1 MVPLEASGPNAEQI
15 RYWNETAGPKWT
27 AFQQVLDEQL
37 GALGRRA
44 MDRAGVAR
52 RERVIDVGCGC
63 GDATIELGRRVG
75 PQGTVV
81 GVDVSTPMLER
92 AATQARAAQLANVR
106 FENADAQTHR
116 FPPGQCDLVFSR
128 FGVMFFADPV
138 TAFMNL
144 CVALPPGGRVAFICW
159 QPLRENPWLSLP
171 LQVAARYIT
180 LPPPPVPGAP
190 GPFSFADP
198 ERVRTILVRAGFVE
212 IAFEELR
219 EMLTVGGGA
228 SLDQTVQFLLQG
240 VGPTSAALREADP
253 AVRPRVAAAVRDALA
268 PFHTAAGVRLGSAA
282 WIVTARR

>member
-1 MVPLEASGPNAEQI
+1 MCSRTTAARRSWSVAVAALVIALLPGRVGLPLGEPRLHSPARVASATAWCLSRRAVRTPSRSATGTRPPVPSGPPSSKSS
-15 RYWNETAGPKWT
+15 TSSS
-27 AFQQVLDEQL
+27 
-37 GALGRRA
+37 
-44 MDRAGVAR
+44 AR
-52 RERVIDVGCGC
+52 
-63 GDATIELGRRVG
+63 L
-75 PQGTVV
+75 
-81 GVDVSTPMLER
+81 
-92 AATQARAAQLANVR
+92 
-106 FENADAQTHR
+106 
-116 FPPGQCDLVFSR
+116 
-128 FGVMFFADPV
+128 GVMFFADPV

-144 CVALPPGGRVAFICW
+144 CVALRPGGRVAFICW

>member
-1 MVPLEASGPNAEQI
+1 
-15 RYWNETAGPKWT
+15 
-27 AFQQVLDEQL
+27 
-37 GALGRRA
+37 
-44 MDRAGVAR
+44 
-52 RERVIDVGCGC
+52 
-63 GDATIELGRRVG
+63 
-75 PQGTVV
+75 
-81 GVDVSTPMLER
+81 
-92 AATQARAAQLANVR
+92 
-106 FENADAQTHR
+106 
-116 FPPGQCDLVFSR
+116 
-128 FGVMFFADPV
+128 MFFADPV

-144 CVALPPGGRVAFICW
+144 CVALRPGGRVAFICW

>member
-15 RYWNETAGPKWT
+15 RYWNETAGPKWIG
-27 AFQQVLDEQL
+27 FQQVLDEQL

-63 GDATIELGRRVG
+63 GDTTIELGRRVG

-106 FENADAQTHR
+106 LENADAQTHR

-138 TAFMNL
+138 TAFMN
-144 CVALPPGGRVAFICW
+144 
-159 QPLRENPWLSLP
+159 
-171 LQVAARYIT
+171 
-180 LPPPPVPGAP
+180 
-190 GPFSFADP
+190 FADP
-198 ERVRTILVRAGFVE
+198 ERVRTILVRGGFVE
-212 IAFEELR
+212 IAFEERR